1 MNNISL
7 PIIFLVLAAVV
18 FVFGIGVVVLNR
30 RKPAT
35 PVVQRATPITKT
47 AVVEK
52 VLEEVVVEEAV
63 EEVVAVVVKASVR
76 DRLSKA
82 RSAFGGA
89 VTSVLTRSEISDTTW
104 DELEEALLRAD
115 VGVRVAQELMQPLR
129 ARVKSKE
136 IVSPQQL
143 IDALRQD
150 MSAHLVSTDRELRF
164 DATIEGPNIWLMVGV
179 NGAGKTTSIGKISAQ
194 QTALGRTVMM
204 AAGDTFRAAAGE
216 QLATWAER
224 SGAEIIR
231 GAEGGDPSSVIFDAV
246 QAANAR
252 NIDLVL
258 ADTAGR
264 LQSNTNLMEELRK
277 VRRVAEKGAGTV
289 TEVLLVIDATTGQNG
304 LSQAR
309 VFAEAT
315 QVTGIVLTKLDGSAK
330 GGIVFAIETELG
342 IPIKLVLLCNRPA
355 VSASTKSMLRAFA
368 ACTASKMTDD
378 GSPPSAPRIIS
389 APERSAHVAS
399 CSPAAARNVSPA
411 AIITVRPSAVCCAE
425 IFPMLVVLPA
435 PLTPTINQMFGP
447 SMVASK
453 RSSRSVETKCAL
465 MSWRNASISCCGDT
479 ISLLFTRVRN
489 GCISSCATRT
499 PTSARNSA
507 SSSSS
512 HVVSEISLR
521 VSTDVTAP
529 PNALRA
535 LDNLS
540 RTLAFSTTATTS
552 STAAASSTTTVLV
565 IGVARCTT
573 GAAGLRRFS
582 QTTPKP
588 KTKTTTANTKK
599 MMGSEMLFIASPR

>member
-7 PIIFLVLAAVV
+7 PIIFLVLAVV
-18 FVFGIGVVVLNR
+18 VLVFGFGVVWLNR
-30 RKPAT
+30 RKPAA

-52 VLEEVVVEEAV
+52 VVAEKVVVEEAAVEVAVV
-63 EEVVAVVVKASVR
+63 EEVVAVAEKASVR

-315 QVTGIVLTKLDGSAK
+315 QVTGVVLTKLDGSAK

-342 IPIKLVLLCNRPA
+342 IPIKLVGLGETITDL
-355 VSASTKSMLRAFA
+355 VAFNPIEFV
-368 ACTASKMTDD
+368 D
-378 GSPPSAPRIIS
+378 
-389 APERSAHVAS
+389 
-399 CSPAAARNVSPA
+399 
-411 AIITVRPSAVCCAE
+411 
-425 IFPMLVVLPA
+425 
-435 PLTPTINQMFGP
+435 
-447 SMVASK
+447 
-453 RSSRSVETKCAL
+453 AL
-465 MSWRNASISCCGDT
+465 
-479 ISLLFTRVRN
+479 F
-489 GCISSCATRT
+489 
-499 PTSARNSA
+499 
-507 SSSSS
+507 
-512 HVVSEISLR
+512 
-521 VSTDVTAP
+521 
-529 PNALRA
+529 
-535 LDNLS
+535 
-540 RTLAFSTTATTS
+540 
-552 STAAASSTTTVLV
+552 
-565 IGVARCTT
+565 
-573 GAAGLRRFS
+573 
-582 QTTPKP
+582 
-588 KTKTTTANTKK
+588 
-599 MMGSEMLFIASPR
+599 

>member
-7 PIIFLVLAAVV
+7 PIIFLVLAVV
-18 FVFGIGVVVLNR
+18 VLVFGFGVVWLNR
-30 RKPAT
+30 RKPAA

-52 VLEEVVVEEAV
+52 VVAEEVLEEVVVEEAAV
-63 EEVVAVVVKASVR
+63 EVVEKASVR

-129 ARVKSKE
+129 ARVKSKD

-315 QVTGIVLTKLDGSAK
+315 QVTGVVLTKLDGSA
-330 GGIVFAIETELG
+330 
-342 IPIKLVLLCNRPA
+342 
-355 VSASTKSMLRAFA
+355 RAA
-368 ACTASKMTDD
+368 LSLQ
-378 GSPPSAPRIIS
+378 S
-389 APERSAHVAS
+389 
-399 CSPAAARNVSPA
+399 
-411 AIITVRPSAVCCAE
+411 RPSWASQSSWWGLAK
-425 IFPMLVVLPA
+425 PLPTWWR
-435 PLTPTINQMFGP
+435 LTP
-447 SMVASK
+447 S
-453 RSSRSVETKCAL
+453 
-465 MSWRNASISCCGDT
+465 
-479 ISLLFTRVRN
+479 
-489 GCISSCATRT
+489 
-499 PTSARNSA
+499 
-507 SSSSS
+507 
-512 HVVSEISLR
+512 
-521 VSTDVTAP
+521 
-529 PNALRA
+529 
-535 LDNLS
+535 NLS
-540 RTLAFSTTATTS
+540 MRCSRT
-552 STAAASSTTTVLV
+552 
-565 IGVARCTT
+565 R
-573 GAAGLRRFS
+573 
-582 QTTPKP
+582 
-588 KTKTTTANTKK
+588 
-599 MMGSEMLFIASPR
+599 